1 MSQHESH
8 PHLVLRHITPLSSR
22 VVKGMSGLL
31 SDSGGEF
38 GPFLDCEEIVAVP
51 FESVQRK
58 QALSQAEGELGVL
71 LICGR
76 NHRVPLRFQ

>member
-1 MSQHESH
+1 MFQQVSC

-38 GPFLDCEEIVAVP
+38 GLILD
-51 FESVQRK
+51 VQ
-58 QALSQAEGELGVL
+58 QESQASFNVV
-71 LICGR
+71 R
-76 NHRVPLRFQ
+76 R

>member
-38 GPFLDCEEIVAVP
+38 GPFLD
-51 FESVQRK
+51 VQ
-58 QALSQAEGELGVL
+58 QESQASLNVV
-71 LICGR
+71 R
-76 NHRVPLRFQ
+76 R